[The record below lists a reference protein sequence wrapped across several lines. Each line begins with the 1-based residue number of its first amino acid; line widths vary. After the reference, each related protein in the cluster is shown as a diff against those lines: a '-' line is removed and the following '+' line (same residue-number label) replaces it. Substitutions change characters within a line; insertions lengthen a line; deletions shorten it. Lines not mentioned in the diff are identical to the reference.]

1 MLIWQPGMFMQ
12 VFFWVFWL
20 FLLFSYWQLRV
31 VVVESPT
38 ENIKTSK
45 IVILFWTQ
53 LAQGMPA
60 ACARGVMHKMS
71 TGHVCL

>member
-1 MLIWQPGMFMQ
+1 M
-12 VFFWVFWL
+12 
-20 FLLFSYWQLRV
+20 
-31 VVVESPT
+31 VEGPT

-71 TGHVCL
+71 SGQMCL